1 MLDNKLTNLFI
12 KYELAQQQLKKI
24 FNTLNEDYSK
34 SKQDNPIEH
43 LKYRIKTTESIKE
56 KLNKLKYQAE
66 KNNVEGN
73 YEFSAE
79 NI

>member
-12 KYELAQQQLKKI
+12 KYELDQQQLKKI
-24 FNTLNEDYSK
+24 FNTLIEDYSK